1 MPWQCGTAAQW
12 WAHPGL
18 LGDRLRCAV
27 GEASRWLCQGGAQGL
42 VCSQRGEWSVERA
55 GSRRDRTRA
64 GARTLQGGSFLWRG
78 LTGWAQG
85 PRQCQDALQ
94 EQRAAPGRP
103 GLWLTG
109 KPGRSRT
116 HSPGAHGPGG
126 KRAGLPRPCFLLSH
140 PSRSP
145 APHQPTGCR
154 TSSDTSW
161 GGQPGC
167 PRGSSPSS
175 VLPLPSLSLACWP
188 LRLPACVG
196 AQPRASLLPFLGGK
210 AAGSGSAGL
219 RPRAVPREPSGPA
232 LGALQCL
239 QPPLCLWEES

>member
-1 MPWQCGTAAQW
+1 MFTERRVVSGEGGQQEGQDTGQVLGHSREAA
-12 WAHPGL
+12 
-18 LGDRLRCAV
+18 
-27 GEASRWLCQGGAQGL
+27 SSGGG
-42 VCSQRGEWSVERA
+42 SRA
-55 GSRRDRTRA
+55 GPKAPGS
-64 GARTLQGGSFLWRG
+64 ARTPCRSR
-78 LTGWAQG
+78 
-85 PRQCQDALQ
+85 
-94 EQRAAPGRP
+94 GRP